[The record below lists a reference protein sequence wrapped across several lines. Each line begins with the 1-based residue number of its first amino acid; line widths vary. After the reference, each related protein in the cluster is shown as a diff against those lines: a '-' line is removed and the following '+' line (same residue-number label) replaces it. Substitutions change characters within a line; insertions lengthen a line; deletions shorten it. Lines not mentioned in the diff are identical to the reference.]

1 MTPEAMWEDMGI
13 PYTPEEAKTFRE
25 ELNEGELAPAAAFK
39 DFLIHN
45 CRMEPEMSLTVGD
58 ETFIVP
64 CNKHHI
70 VGEVT
75 SAYDLYCSSS
85 KTVKRILNTKTA
97 KVPDLKSFRRYTV
110 TGLI

>member
-1 MTPEAMWEDMGI
+1 MTPEAMWKDMEI
-13 PYTPEEAKTFRE
+13 PYTVEEAEAFRK
-25 ELNEGELAPAAAFK
+25 ELDSGELAPAAAFK
-39 DFLIHN
+39 DFLIRN
-45 CRMEPEMSLTVGD
+45 CSMQPEMSLVVGD